1 MTLVG
6 PSASTASHGVQADET
21 ALNIQSFNF
30 EAVPEFR
37 DKMMN
42 KSGECIL
49 VAVGAVMANITLSG
63 QCRGTTTGVMGFT
76 FVATCTLANLTA
88 MNSTYTALWGF
99 SEGTGIILM
108 TNATLGQTF
117 DGYVMVN
124 QSFEIYNGITAA
136 T

>member
-37 DKMMN
+37 DPMMD

-49 VAVGAVMANITLSG
+49 YAIGATKANISLSG
-63 QCRGTTTGVMGFT
+63 QCRGTTTGVMGFN
-76 FVATCTLANLTA
+76 FVSTCTLANLTS

-99 SEGTGIILM
+99 AEGAGITLM
-108 TNATLGQTF
+108 TSASLSQTF
-117 DGYVMVN
+117 DGYVTVN
-124 QSFEIYNGITAA
+124 QSFEVLSKITAA